1 MLLYFELFIQFFFIG
16 ALSFGGGYAS
26 LPLIQSTVVERK
38 GWLSYTE
45 FADVLTLSEVTPG
58 PIAINAASFAGYRTA
73 GFGGSIAATLG
84 CAAPSCIL
92 VSIIAIL
99 YVKYRSGNVFS
110 RVLTTI
116 RPAVC
121 AMVFSS
127 FVTVALLAL
136 FGSSVF
142 SDIAL
147 SMLNI
152 ASLVLFAGALIL
164 MCTKKIP
171 PVAVILISGI
181 CGVLVF

>member
-1 MLLYFELFIQFFFIG
+1 MLYIELFIQFFIIG

-26 LPLIQSTVVERK
+26 LPLIQATVVENK

-45 FADVLTLSEVTPG
+45 FADILTLSEVTPG

-99 YVKYRSGNVFS
+99 YVKYRNGNVFS
-110 RVLTTI
+110 KVLGTI

-127 FVTVALLAL
+127 FATVVTLAL
-136 FGSSVF
+136 FGTSVF
-142 SDIAL
+142 SEIAL
-147 SMLNI
+147 SALNLV
-152 ASLVLFAGALIL
+152 SLALFAGALVL
-164 MCTKKIP
+164 MCTKKVP
-171 PVAVILISGI
+171 PVAVMLLSGVFGVIL
-181 CGVLVF
+181 L